1 MCQEL
6 TFSACLHLLYS
17 SLPSAPNEL
26 PVCGAIFVKK
36 KDSGTYSDTE
46 FGWWGVSYTNARK
59 ERFQTAVP
67 VCILRKNFQNSVLA
81 QKYPCWHV
89 FHCKV
94 DNVVSSSSRKRSA
107 VLLMVTTG

>member
-26 PVCGAIFVKK
+26 PVCSAIFVKK

-67 VCILRKNFQNSVLA
+67 VCILRKNFQNSVTPAGMCFIANWTRWFPLVA
-81 QKYPCWHV
+81 GRDQLC
-89 FHCKV
+89 C
-94 DNVVSSSSRKRSA
+94 
-107 VLLMVTTG
+107 